1 MPNFP
6 KDFDRDA
13 QLAHFTILNAPDAIF
28 WVDKE
33 ARCHRVNSVANQLL
47 GYSSDEMEG
56 MAIHTFCPSMPPEEW
71 PAHWEHLKT
80 GNLHNFETTLQSKS
94 GERIPVQVSCK
105 NFSFEGQDY
114 ICAFVR
120 DERERHLARQTIQ
133 GLERENA
140 LILEA
145 AGEGIVGLNLEGKT
159 AFVNPAA
166 AAMLG
171 YEQQELIGRFS
182 HALWHHTKADGSP
195 YPKEECPIYG
205 AYKDGHVHH
214 GDTEV
219 FWRKDGT
226 SFPAEYFSTPMRDD
240 QGTLVGAVVT
250 FRNISERKAA
260 ERAIMQLRLHTDRIL
275 SAAGEGIFGLD
286 LNGRHTFVNPAA
298 AALLGYVPQEL
309 IGQPSHPL
317 WHHTKAD
324 GRPYPKEEC
333 PIYGAYNDG
342 LVHRGDDEM
351 FWRKDGTSFPAQYTS
366 TPIRD
371 DHEKLVGAVVTFQD
385 ITEKK
390 SMAAQLLEEAKLA
403 EVTRVLGDIGHDIKN
418 MLMPVLSG
426 ADLLKDELD
435 EQFPTLIREK
445 AKGADTSYAN
455 SLDLIRMIVTN
466 ARRIQ
471 DRVREI
477 ADAVKGVTSPP
488 NFTPCRTGDI
498 VDGVLDTLR
507 TYAAEKGIT
516 LLTDGLDALP
526 IIDADERRLFSV
538 FYNLINNAIPEVPH
552 GGTVTVSGFPGP
564 RPDTIELAVVDTG
577 RGMPPDVRDR
587 LFTPQAIST
596 KKEGTGL
603 GTKIVKDAIDLHHGR
618 ITVESEIGRGT
629 TFRLVLPVS
638 QVASSRSQ
646 PGKS

>member
-1 MPNFP
+1 MADVP
-6 KDFDRDA
+6 KDIDRDA

-28 WVDKE
+28 WVDKDS
-33 ARCHRVNSVANQLL
+33 RCHRVNSVARQLL
-47 GYSSDEMEG
+47 GYSSEEMEG
-56 MAIHTFCPSMPPEEW
+56 MKVHTFCSSLPPEAW
-71 PAHWEHLKT
+71 PDHWDHLKS
-80 GNLHNFETTLQSKS
+80 GNLQSFESKLQSKS
-94 GERIPVQVSCK
+94 GELIPVQVSCK
-105 NFSFEGQDY
+105 NFSFDGQDY

-120 DERERHLARQTIQ
+120 DERERHLARQAILN
-133 GLERENA
+133 LERQNA

-145 AGEGIVGLNLEGKT
+145 AGEGIVGLNVEGKT
-159 AFVNPAA
+159 DFVNPAA

-171 YEQQELIGRFS
+171 YTPQELIGQYA
-182 HALWHHTKADGSP
+182 HALWHHTKADGRP
-195 YPKEECPIYG
+195 YPKDECPIYK
-205 AYKDGHVHH
+205 AYKGGHAHH

-226 SFPAEYFSTPMRDD
+226 CFPAEYSSTPMKNE

-250 FRNISERKAA
+250 FRDISERKAA
-260 ERAIMQLRLHTDRIL
+260 ERALNELRLHTDRIL

-286 LNGRHTFVNPAA
+286 LTGRHTFVNPAA
-298 AALLGYVPQEL
+298 AALLGYSSQEL
-309 IGQPSHPL
+309 IGQPSHSL

-324 GRPYPKEEC
+324 GSPYPQEEC
-333 PIYGAYNDG
+333 PIYGAYKDG
-342 LVHRGDDEM
+342 LVHQGVDEM
-351 FWRKDGTSFPAQYTS
+351 FWRKDGTGFPAQYTS
-366 TPIRD
+366 TPIWD
-371 DHEKLVGAVVTFQD
+371 DLGKLAGAVVTFQD

-390 SMAAQLLEEAKLA
+390 RMAAQLLEEAKLA

-435 EQFPTLIREK
+435 EQFPTLIKEK
-445 AKGADTSYAN
+445 AKGAETSYAN

-488 NFTPCRTGDI
+488 HFTPCCIKDI

-516 LLTDGLDALP
+516 LLTDRLDLLP
-526 IIDADERRLFSV
+526 VIDADERRLFNAL
-538 FYNLINNAIPEVPH
+538 YNLINNAIPEVPR
-552 GGTVTVSGFPGP
+552 GGSVTISGSTGP
-564 RPDTIELAVVDTG
+564 HPDTVELVVADTG
-577 RGMPPDVRDR
+577 RGMPSDVRDR
-587 LFTPQAIST
+587 LFTSQAIST

-603 GTKIVKDAIDLHHGR
+603 GTKIVKDAVDLHHGQIR
-618 ITVESEIGRGT
+618 VDSEMGKGS
-629 TFRLVLPVS
+629 TFYILLPLS
-638 QVASSRSQ
+638 QQKNPRPV
-646 PGKS
+646 

>member
-1 MPNFP
+1 MSDFP
-6 KDFDRDA
+6 TDFDRDA

-33 ARCHRVNSVANQLL
+33 ARCHRVNSVASQLL

-56 MAIHTFCPSMPPEEW
+56 MTIHTFCPSLPPEAW
-71 PAHWEHLKT
+71 ADHWEHIKAGDLNK
-80 GNLHNFETTLQSKS
+80 FESTLQGKS

-105 NFSFEGQDY
+105 NFSFEGHDY

-120 DERERHLARQTIQ
+120 DERESHLARRTIQ
-133 GLERENA
+133 SLERKNA

-145 AGEGIVGLNLEGKT
+145 AGEGIVGLNLEGK
-159 AFVNPAA
+159 ADFVNPAA
-166 AAMLG
+166 AVMLG
-171 YEQQELIGRFS
+171 YDPKELIGHFS
-182 HALWHHTKADGSP
+182 HSLWHHTKADGSP

-226 SFPAEYFSTPMRDD
+226 SFPAEYTSTPMKDE

-250 FRNISERKAA
+250 FRDISERKAA
-260 ERAIMQLRLHTDRIL
+260 ERAIMELRLHTDRIL
-275 SAAGEGIFGLD
+275 TAAGEGIFGLD

-298 AALLGYVPQEL
+298 AALLGYDPREL
-309 IGQPSHPL
+309 IGQPSHSL

-324 GRPYPKEEC
+324 GSPYPKEEC
-333 PIYGAYNDG
+333 PIYGAYKDG
-342 LVHRGDDEM
+342 VVHRGEDEL
-351 FWRKDGTSFPAQYTS
+351 FWRKDGTGFSVQYCS
-366 TPIRD
+366 TPITD
-371 DHEKLVGAVVTFQD
+371 DSGNVVGAVVTFQD

-390 SMAAQLLEEAKLA
+390 QMAARFLEEVKLA

-435 EQFPTLIREK
+435 EQFSPLITK
-445 AKGADTSYAN
+445 KVKGAETSYAN
-455 SLDLIRMIVTN
+455 SLDLIHMIDTN

-488 NFTPCRTGDI
+488 HFTPCRIRDI

-507 TYAAEKGIT
+507 TYAEEKGIILQT
-516 LLTDGLDALP
+516 NGLDALP
-526 IIDADERRLFSV
+526 VIDADERRLFNA
-538 FYNLINNAIPEVPH
+538 FYNLINNAIPEVPR
-552 GGTVTVSGFPGP
+552 GGSVTVSGYPGP
-564 RPDTIELAVVDTG
+564 RPDTVELAVADTG
-577 RGMPPDVRDR
+577 RGMPPEVRER
-587 LFTPQAIST
+587 LFTSQAIST
-596 KKEGTGL
+596 KKDGTGL
-603 GTKIVKDAIDLHHGR
+603 GTKIVKDVIHLHHGH
-618 ITVESEIGRGT
+618 IFVESEEGRGT
-629 TFRLVLPVS
+629 TIRFTLPFS
-638 QVASSRSQ
+638 QIPSSPSHA
-646 PGKS
+646 GTT